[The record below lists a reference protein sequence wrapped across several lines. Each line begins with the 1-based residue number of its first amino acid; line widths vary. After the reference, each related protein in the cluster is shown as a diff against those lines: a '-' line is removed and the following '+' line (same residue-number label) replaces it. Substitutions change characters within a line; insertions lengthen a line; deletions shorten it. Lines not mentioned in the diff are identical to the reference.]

1 LLLAL
6 NLVKVEAHFWI
17 KKMSYI
23 KEEILR
29 RMEIAAGM
37 FGWSPAHVEGFKTG
51 VDEALGKTE
60 DIYGIIWKEFDQDD
74 IDSFFFGKRETKL
87 SHDDLVTL
95 GRYEAWL
102 TVRSWLRPDPD
113 PTLDAAIREAHS
125 WWDSE
130 VCGCAKEDADIE
142 VDKQFDVGQML
153 AIQSRDEWIKWLVEQ
168 HEIHLA
174 EGSAGYS
181 DLVLEKHHT
190 PKFVVDNGNDQG
202 LAILDGWHRFAADIA
217 TDTRHAVAVI
227 IRPKPS
233 LDDDGIKFTI

>member
-1 LLLAL
+1 MSD
-6 NLVKVEAHFWI
+6 I
-17 KKMSYI
+17 KP
-23 KEEILR
+23 EIMR
-29 RMEIAAGM
+29 RMEIAAAM
-37 FGWSPAHVEGFKTG
+37 FNWSPAHVEGFKAG
-51 VDEALGKTE
+51 VDDAISRSGDLYEQL
-60 DIYGIIWKEFDQDD
+60 WNEFDQDD
-74 IDSFFFGKRETKL
+74 IDSFNFGKRETKL
-87 SHDDLVTL
+87 CHDELVTL

-113 PTLDAAIREAHS
+113 PTLDAATREAHS

-142 VDKQFDVGQML
+142 IDKQFDVGQML

-168 HEIHLA
+168 HKIHLS

-190 PKFVVDNGNDQG
+190 PKCVVDNGNDQG

-217 TDTRHAVAVI
+217 TDTQQAVAVI

-233 LDDDGIKFTI
+233 LDNDGTKFTI